1 MRRSDQ
7 DWKKSLAEAHDI
19 VILFQVQDWPLQLLR
34 LFSSM
39 WPCSCLITLQYTDGA
54 LVGKPVRCL
63 HAASPLYSSA
73 SASAPNASFH
83 ASFPFH
89 YPLRINTIDP
99 RCLRND

>member
-7 DWKKSLAEAHDI
+7 DWKKVWRKLT
-19 VILFQVQDWPLQLLR
+19 ILFQVQDWPLQLLR

-54 LVGKPVRCL
+54 LVGKPIRCL

-73 SASAPNASFH
+73 SAK
-83 ASFPFH
+83 FPFSFAST
-89 YPLRINTIDP
+89 PSILGVFATIDLI
-99 RCLRND
+99 RCRAKPL